1 MAAAAAT
8 LQGNLRSSPTR
19 SALPLATEGTQER
32 PENDVRDI
40 RKGVSLLIEGT
51 MENNWKPTDE
61 HISCLRHLI
70 DLVEDEWGDV
80 EDTAYELLDELEKM
94 KKL

>member
-1 MAAAAAT
+1 
-8 LQGNLRSSPTR
+8 
-19 SALPLATEGTQER
+19 
-32 PENDVRDI
+32 
-40 RKGVSLLIEGT
+40 

-80 EDTAYELLDELEKM
+80 DDTAYELLDELEKL
-94 KKL
+94 KEL